1 MTVGVPSATLLG
13 MEQRSISNSSRPE
26 FLFGEMVAKIIYAAA
41 ELRIPDLLGG
51 RPMSCAE
58 LADQTGT
65 REQSLRR
72 LLRALAGLGV
82 VAQIDA
88 DRFAVGELGG
98 PLRTDAPD
106 SQRSLVTMRCGP
118 EVWRSWGELL
128 PCLQSGKPAWELA
141 HGMSWVD
148 YYARNP
154 ERSANFNRAMAEH
167 TRDAAPGI
175 VSAAELGR
183 FNTVVDLGGGDG
195 TLMAEALR
203 ANPHLQG
210 VVFDLPS
217 GLDATVAA
225 QRCRVVAGDFFES
238 VPDGADA
245 YLLKQVLHDWDDA
258 ACVEILRTVRAAAS
272 PQARVLIVDR
282 MLPELVSDADTQTL
296 LVDVLMMVVT
306 GGRER
311 TEAEFRGLL
320 DSAAFEAT
328 RITKAIPPFD
338 YRIIEAAPVPR
349 SDV

>member
-1 MTVGVPSATLLG
+1 MTARVPNVRLPG
-13 MEQRSISNSSRPE
+13 MEQRMMEAPPRPE

-41 ELRIPDLLGG
+41 ELRIPDLLDEGS
-51 RPMSCAE
+51 RTCAE
-58 LADQTGT
+58 LAERTGT
-65 REQSLRR
+65 RDQSLRR
-72 LLRALAGLGV
+72 LLRALAGLSIVKQTG
-82 VAQIDA
+82 A
-88 DRFAVGELGG
+88 DRFELGALGG
-98 PLRTDAPD
+98 PLRADAPD

-118 EVWRSWGELL
+118 EVWRSWDRLL
-128 PCLQSGKPAWELA
+128 PCLRSGTPGWDLA

-148 YYARNP
+148 FYARNP

-183 FNTVVDLGGGDG
+183 FRTVVDLGGGDG

-203 ANPHLQG
+203 ANPRLQG

-217 GLDATVAA
+217 GLDSAVTTE
-225 QRCRVVAGDFFES
+225 RCRVVAGNFFES
-238 VPDGADA
+238 VPHGADA
-245 YLLKQVLHDWDDA
+245 YLLKQVLHDWGDE
-258 ACVEILRTVRAAAS
+258 ACIDILRTIRAAVS

-311 TEAEFRGLL
+311 TEAEFRRLL
-320 DSAAFEAT
+320 HAAGFELT
-328 RITKAIPPFD
+328 RITGAIPPFD
-338 YRIIEAAPVPR
+338 YRVIEGAPVR
-349 SDV
+349 GGDT